1 MIQVKR
7 YANKAGKAEGKKNRV
22 QIVMADSEA
31 QALADKDKDML
42 TDLIKAVKAAMAEDG
57 EV

>member
-22 QIVMADSEA
+22 QVVMADSEA
-31 QALADKDKDML
+31 QALADRDKDML
-42 TDLIKAVKAAMAEDG
+42 TDFLKAVKTAMSENDEA
-57 EV
+57 